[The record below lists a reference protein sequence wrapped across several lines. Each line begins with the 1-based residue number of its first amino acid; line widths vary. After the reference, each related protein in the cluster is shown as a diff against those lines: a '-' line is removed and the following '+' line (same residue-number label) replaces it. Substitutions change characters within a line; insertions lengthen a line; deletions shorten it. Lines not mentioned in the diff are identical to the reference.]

1 MEATKRPLLS
11 DDEIELPMPAAAS
24 EAQSSSRGNRRQLS
38 DTSAPTAA
46 LPLVDEPS
54 DDSDAGSPEP
64 CAMTAARS
72 AEDDR
77 RCFICLMDGDAD
89 APLMRCCSTC
99 YAQTHRRCW
108 REWRNNQ
115 RLTALRSRLLG
126 LRMQTDH
133 LLRCTICKSGTA
145 MLEGE
150 EGGLQWMSSLLC
162 GAGEATGN
170 VMDSIGPLLGAPA
183 RRENTD
189 DDANLEDLVDMR
201 TCMALVVYLAVLVV
215 VLLAACVL
223 IVTHRF
229 YAGDVVLCCVIVLYE
244 LSILQVVALAVARR
258 RGAAVAAPEGDAGG
272 TENRVDV
279 EAQRQARDLPI
290 PHAL

>member
-150 EGGLQWMSSLLC
+150 EGALQWMNSLLC
-162 GAGEATGN
+162 GGSEAAGG

-183 RRENTD
+183 RRESSD
-189 DDANLEDLVDMR
+189 EDAQLEDLIDMR
-201 TCMALVVYLAVLVV
+201 TCMALVAYLGVLVL
-215 VLLAACVL
+215 VLLVACVL
-223 IVTHRF
+223 IVTQRY
-229 YAGDVVLCCVIVLYE
+229 YAGDVVLCCIIALYE
-244 LSILQVVALAVARR
+244 LSILQIVALAVARR
-258 RGAAVAAPEGDAGG
+258 RGATLATLESGAGSSETRDIEG
-272 TENRVDV
+272 
-279 EAQRQARDLPI
+279 QRQARDLPI
-290 PHAL
+290 PHTV